1 MTDPETFYQQVY
13 HNLLILKEREARY
26 RNRAR
31 VPATLLDQIENH
43 ERAIFLTRQRL
54 DGLMSEYDWRE
65 ALKSLELA
73 DVSAEPGEGETAAD
87 VEPAHT
93 TEPDV
98 LPPITE
104 YRLANI
110 RDLLTTGFSD
120 TELRN
125 FCFDQPEFR
134 EVYEQL
140 AEQTGKEEIISLL
153 MEHADQN
160 LLFEMLL
167 AWAKERNPARYKR
180 HQPYTNIQNIQPSNL
195 QP

>member
-1 MTDPETFYQQVY
+1 MTDAETFYQQIY
-13 HNLLILKEREARY
+13 RNLLILKEREARY

-43 ERAIFLTRQRL
+43 EKAIFLTRQRL
-54 DGLMSEYDWRE
+54 DSLISEHDWRA
-65 ALKSLELA
+65 ALKSLVLA
-73 DVSAEPGEGETAAD
+73 DVSAEPSEGETATNA
-87 VEPAHT
+87 EPAHV
-93 TEPDV
+93 TEPEV
-98 LPPITE
+98 LLPITE
-104 YRLANI
+104 YHLANI
-110 RDLLTTGFSD
+110 RGLLTKGFSD

-125 FCFDQPEFR
+125 FCFDQPEFQ

-160 LLFEMLL
+160 LLFDVLL

-180 HQPYTNIQNIQPSNL
+180 HQPYTHIQNIQPSNL
-195 QP
+195 KP

>member
-1 MTDPETFYQQVY
+1 MTDPETFYQQIY
-13 HNLLILKEREARY
+13 RNLLILKEREARY

-31 VPATLLDQIENH
+31 VPVTLLEQIENH
-43 ERAIFLTRQRL
+43 EKAIFLTRQHL
-54 DGLMSEYDWRE
+54 DSLMSEYDWRQ
-65 ALKSLELA
+65 AVKSLDLA
-73 DVSAEPGEGETAAD
+73 DVSAEPAEGET
-87 VEPAHT
+87 EPAYV
-93 TEPDV
+93 TEPGV
-98 LPPITE
+98 LPPIIE

-110 RDLLTTGFSD
+110 RELLTKGFSD
-120 TELRN
+120 TDLRS

-153 MEHADQN
+153 MEYADQN
-160 LLFEMLL
+160 LLFDVLL

-180 HQPYTNIQNIQPSNL
+180 HQPYTDVQNL

>member
-1 MTDPETFYQQVY
+1 MTDPETFYQQTY
-13 HNLLILKEREARY
+13 RNLLILKERETRY
-26 RNRAR
+26 RNRASIP
-31 VPATLLDQIENH
+31 VALLDQIENH
-43 ERAIFLTRQRL
+43 EKAIFLTRQRL
-54 DGLMSEYDWRE
+54 DGLISENDWRK
-65 ALKSLELA
+65 ALKSLVLA
-73 DVSAEPGEGETAAD
+73 DISAEPVEWASAAET
-87 VEPAHT
+87 EPPHV

-110 RDLLTTGFSD
+110 RELLTTGFSD
-120 TELRN
+120 RELRN

-153 MEHADQN
+153 LEHADQN
-160 LLFEMLL
+160 LLFDVLL

-180 HQPYTNIQNIQPSNL
+180 HQPYTNIQPSNL